1 MKKIILTALALLSIS
16 MSAQMKKKTYKKST
30 KGKKAVVQKPAHKVS
45 IVQDSS
51 AIISGVFPT
60 SEKVVAIEEKP
71 IVKEEEEVYIP
82 LVKKLEKTK
91 GWIGNRNSYTNGGVW
106 AYLKGVWFGKE
117 KFFVM
122 VDLQNKTN
130 IPYNIR
136 NISFET
142 TYEGQVLNAETQ
154 KLAGEVSTVWRTDFS
169 SLQGKSSQKL
179 IFVLDKFPIYNGMI
193 LQMSITEN
201 DAQRTIT
208 IPISE
213 KYIKQARYIN

>member
-1 MKKIILTALALLSIS
+1 MNKLILSLFLVVGVLTSAQIKKIS
-16 MSAQMKKKTYKKST
+16 KKST
-30 KGKKAVVQKPAHKVS
+30 KQKKVLIQKPAHKVP

-51 AIISGVFPT
+51 AVIPVVET
-60 SEKVVAIEEKP
+60 ATEKEAILQEKP
-71 IVKEEEEVYIP
+71 EIQEEEVYIP
-82 LVKKLEKTK
+82 LVKKLEKSK

-154 KLAGEVSTVWRTDFS
+154 KLAGEVSTVWKTDFS

-201 DAQRTIT
+201 DAQRTIN

>member
-1 MKKIILTALALLSIS
+1 MNKLILSLFLVVGVLT
-16 MSAQMKKKTYKKST
+16 SAQIKKTSKKST
-30 KGKKAVVQKPAHKVS
+30 KQKKVLIQKPAHKVP

-51 AIISGVFPT
+51 AVIPVVET
-60 SEKVVAIEEKP
+60 ATEKEAILQEKP
-71 IVKEEEEVYIP
+71 EIQEEEVYIP
-82 LVKKLEKTK
+82 LVKKLEKSK

-154 KLAGEVSTVWRTDFS
+154 KLAGEVSTVWKTDFS

-201 DAQRTIT
+201 DAQRTIN